1 MLGAYK
7 CKVVAA
13 AENTY
18 IYIYID
24 PNTLRAPPPRQMSM
38 KATKLINESG
48 AKEQPRPF
56 CGVRTRRAFP
66 SMLGYDLVHVG
77 ERFTRM
83 EY

>member
-7 CKVVAA
+7 CKVIAA

-18 IYIYID
+18 IHTYIYIYI

-48 AKEQPRPF
+48 AKEQPRP
-56 CGVRTRRAFP
+56 
-66 SMLGYDLVHVG
+66 LV
-77 ERFTRM
+77 E
-83 EY
+83 

>member
-13 AENTY
+13 AENKY

-24 PNTLRAPPPRQMSM
+24 PNTHRAPPPRQMSM

-48 AKEQPRPF
+48 AKEQPRP
-56 CGVRTRRAFP
+56 
-66 SMLGYDLVHVG
+66 LV
-77 ERFTRM
+77 E
-83 EY
+83 

>member
-13 AENTY
+13 AENTYIY

-38 KATKLINESG
+38 KATKSINESG
-48 AKEQPRPF
+48 AKEQPRP
-56 CGVRTRRAFP
+56 
-66 SMLGYDLVHVG
+66 LV
-77 ERFTRM
+77 E
-83 EY
+83 

>member
-18 IYIYID
+18 IYIYIYID
-24 PNTLRAPPPRQMSM
+24 PNTLRAPPPRQMSV

-48 AKEQPRPF
+48 AKEQPRP
-56 CGVRTRRAFP
+56 
-66 SMLGYDLVHVG
+66 LV
-77 ERFTRM
+77 E
-83 EY
+83 

>member
-1 MLGAYK
+1 MSSMEIWKEREQRTVEDVMLGAYK

-13 AENTY
+13 ADN

-48 AKEQPRPF
+48 AKEQPRP
-56 CGVRTRRAFP
+56 
-66 SMLGYDLVHVG
+66 LV
-77 ERFTRM
+77 E
-83 EY
+83 

>member
-13 AENTY
+13 AENTHIY

-24 PNTLRAPPPRQMSM
+24 PNTLRAPPPRKMGM

-48 AKEQPRPF
+48 AKEQPRP
-56 CGVRTRRAFP
+56 
-66 SMLGYDLVHVG
+66 LV
-77 ERFTRM
+77 E
-83 EY
+83 

>member
-48 AKEQPRPF
+48 AKEQPRP
-56 CGVRTRRAFP
+56 
-66 SMLGYDLVHVG
+66 LV
-77 ERFTRM
+77 
-83 EY
+83 

>member
-13 AENTY
+13 AENT
-18 IYIYID
+18 YIYID

-48 AKEQPRPF
+48 AKEQPRP
-56 CGVRTRRAFP
+56 
-66 SMLGYDLVHVG
+66 LV
-77 ERFTRM
+77 E
-83 EY
+83 

>member
-7 CKVVAA
+7 CKVIAA

-18 IYIYID
+18 IYI

-48 AKEQPRPF
+48 AKEQPRP
-56 CGVRTRRAFP
+56 
-66 SMLGYDLVHVG
+66 LV
-77 ERFTRM
+77 E
-83 EY
+83 